1 MQYLWWLFKSR
12 VTMSTMLGIP
22 ILQLKTQK
30 TEEPHKKVKKTIQCQ
45 KTETTTPQ
53 ISINNL
59 KMGPR
64 AYIGHKLQ
72 I

>member
-1 MQYLWWLFKSR
+1 
-12 VTMSTMLGIP
+12 MLGIP
-22 ILQLKTQK
+22 TFQLKTKSKRITQK
-30 TEEPHKKVKKTIQCQ
+30 SQKNDSMSKKKKN
-45 KTETTTPQ
+45 ETTTTQ

>member
-1 MQYLWWLFKSR
+1 M
-12 VTMSTMLGIP
+12 
-22 ILQLKTQK
+22 
-30 TEEPHKKVKKTIQCQ
+30 IQCQ
-45 KTETTTPQ
+45 KKKKNETTTTQ

>member
-1 MQYLWWLFKSR
+1 
-12 VTMSTMLGIP
+12 MLGIP
-22 ILQLKTQK
+22 IFQLKTKHKRITQK
-30 TEEPHKKVKKTIQCQ
+30 SQNKKKKNKNKTKQ
-45 KTETTTPQ
+45 KKKNPNKTTTTQ

>member
-1 MQYLWWLFKSR
+1 
-12 VTMSTMLGIP
+12 MLEIP

-30 TEEPHKKVKKTIQCQ
+30 QKNHTKRCLKKKKKKTTTTIQCQ
-45 KTETTTPQ
+45 KTETITPQ

>member
-1 MQYLWWLFKSR
+1 
-12 VTMSTMLGIP
+12 MLGIP
-22 ILQLKTQK
+22 IFQLKTKHKRITQK
-30 TEEPHKKVKKTIQCQ
+30 SQNKKKKKQ
-45 KTETTTPQ
+45 KQNKTKKKNPNKTTTTQ

-64 AYIGHKLQ
+64 AYIVHKLQ

>member
-1 MQYLWWLFKSR
+1 
-12 VTMSTMLGIP
+12 MLGIP
-22 ILQLKTQK
+22 TFQLKTKSKRITQK
-30 TEEPHKKVKKTIQCQ
+30 SQKNDSMSKKKN
-45 KTETTTPQ
+45 ETTTTQ